1 MAAAWSSSI
10 ARKMRENGRTYEAIA
25 DYFGIASTTVR
36 ARLNPQYAAAHNEA
50 VKASRRKRRA
60 ADEHFAEAAQ
70 SRRAADTKP
79 ARSHVRAL
87 VDDAEAYRQLAA
99 MQAPRYRGIV
109 GLLMG
114 DPPIGR
120 SALDMRKQQETRI

>member
-1 MAAAWSSSI
+1 MVAAWSSSI

-60 ADEHFAEAAQ
+60 ADEDFAEAAQ

-79 ARSHVRAL
+79 ARGHVRAL
-87 VDDAEAYRQLAA
+87 VDDAEAYRQLASIPA
-99 MQAPRYRGIV
+99 DTRSLTAR
-109 GLLMG
+109 LAG
-114 DPPIGR
+114 DPLPGR
-120 SALDMRKQQETRI
+120 SALDMRKQQETRA